1 MFDELTIS
9 DESLLMQGDKI
20 ILPETLWDTAF
31 SRAHQGG
38 HPEINSL
45 KGCTCSHF
53 WFPQLNA

>member
-9 DESLLMQGDKI
+9 DKGLLMRGDKI
-20 ILPETLWDTAF
+20 IIPETWDTAF
-31 SRAHQGG
+31 SKAHQGG

-45 KGCTCSHF
+45 KGFIRSHF